1 MIGQASPENICS
13 LQAPP
18 DTTSGEGGPREP
30 QRLLLEPLDPTREVR
45 VVLHDAPAVG
55 NQEPLADVL
64 LEALDIRADADY
76 EDEPPAIDLGLWYKH
91 ACRPYL
97 INIVTGQ
104 PSYEVKRIAQNAEE
118 LRNWIKDDLLRT
130 GRALLTLEFD
140 GRKHIKVQKN
150 QRMAK
155 VRPRRRLF
163 RIIFKKRVR
172 QHVTPQGQNSLDD
185 MGSVR
190 SDESGSSWDTAN
202 SNSWDI
208 ANSNSSQTSESVM
221 NDTEQSCAQLLRH
234 IEETRLEIERAFRR
248 FVTRTREFKDL
259 QNALQ
264 KLEDSLKVH
273 QGNAREIGFSKSD
286 NSYRFPDRTL
296 LFSTQGCTS
305 EGSRLL
311 TYTTC
316 MSR

>member
-1 MIGQASPENICS
+1 
-13 LQAPP
+13 
-18 DTTSGEGGPREP
+18 
-30 QRLLLEPLDPTREVR
+30 
-45 VVLHDAPAVG
+45 
-55 NQEPLADVL
+55 
-64 LEALDIRADADY
+64 
-76 EDEPPAIDLGLWYKH
+76 
-91 ACRPYL
+91 
-97 INIVTGQ
+97 
-104 PSYEVKRIAQNAEE
+104 
-118 LRNWIKDDLLRT
+118 LLRT

-190 SDESGSSWDTAN
+190 SDESGSSWDT
-202 SNSWDI
+202 

-286 NSYRFPDRTL
+286 NSYRFPDRIL